1 MNNLELYNCT
11 SIYSMKGVKPFVK
24 DIQKLSYYIS
34 EILLCT
40 FVISK
45 FLSEYLF
52 TLCNDFA

>member
-1 MNNLELYNCT
+1 MYKYLQYEGGDTL
-11 SIYSMKGVKPFVK
+11 FVK

>member
-1 MNNLELYNCT
+1 MNNLELYNVQVFT
-11 SIYSMKGVKPFVK
+11 VWRGVKPFVK
-24 DIQKLSYYIS
+24 DIQKLSCYIS